1 MDIEYVNLMIGLI
14 ALVSSFISHLRHSR
28 CCYGLVDI
36 DMKRQNTPPDTPY
49 EDNREPI
56 NNHSESVALLSE
68 SKSEAILIPEKP
80 KIKNWL

>member
-36 DMKRQNTPPDTPY
+36 DMKRQNTPPDTP
-49 EDNREPI
+49 I

>member
-36 DMKRQNTPPDTPY
+36 DMKRQNTPPDTP
-49 EDNREPI
+49 I
-56 NNHSESVALLSE
+56 NNHCKLNSESVALLCE